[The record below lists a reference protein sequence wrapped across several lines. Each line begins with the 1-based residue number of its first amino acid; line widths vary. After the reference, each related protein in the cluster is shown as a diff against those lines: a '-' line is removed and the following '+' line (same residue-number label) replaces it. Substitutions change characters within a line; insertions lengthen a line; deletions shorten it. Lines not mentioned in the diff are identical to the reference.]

1 MSQFEPYLAY
11 EASAGSGKTFNLVV
25 RYLSLLFMGEDP
37 ASITALTFT
46 NKAANEMMERV
57 IETLKSLETRAE
69 LSEISRLSGL
79 SCEEILVQRE
89 RVLVRFLRSDIHI
102 STIDKFFGTI
112 LRKFALNA
120 GIMPTYTAS
129 TSHHEIKFLERFLH
143 EVEVAG
149 KMESLVGL
157 AKLASKR
164 LDDIFALL
172 SQLYAKHKEFDAIE
186 LPTVNLTFNPYE
198 HALGLAHEL
207 STLVLSK
214 PLSDRAAKT
223 MEIEDYNAL
232 LTKTW
237 LFKPSLEYW
246 DFKKIYEPR
255 MDELLHSIQETVRLQ
270 MQARE
275 SDFFAGL
282 FQLLKI
288 YIKSRTV
295 IMRQN
300 QELTFDDITLMVH
313 SLLRGKIE
321 SEFLYFRLDSRM
333 KHLLLD
339 EFQDTSVIQFDIL
352 RPLIEEISS
361 GKGINEGGSFFFVGD
376 VKQSIY
382 RFRGGVSALF
392 YEVANHFEVNV
403 RALETNYRSKSEVVG
418 FVNRVFGTKMNR
430 YIPQASPESK
440 KGGYVEILTSE
451 EPLKA
456 VHESIDGLIKIGIAQ
471 DEIAVLCVT
480 NSDARKLQEYLEE
493 HDLDVVSEATSRLI
507 HQRSV
512 KAIIEYLRYCYSRAD
527 IYQHNCAALLGVDVQ
542 VIQHSV
548 VTDAQA
554 QAMHFIR
561 EHKIGDK
568 SAMMFI
574 EQLSNYRDIEEVA
587 FEIERLDANAPQS
600 DLHGIRIMTVHK
612 SKGLEF
618 EHVVVM
624 DRLGIARSRGES
636 IVYEYE
642 GLTLSRLFYRI
653 KGREELDSAY
663 QRALNKEKALESED
677 QLNGLYVALTRAVQS
692 LSVISK
698 PKSSWFSPLELC
710 DGTWGERVFTA
721 TSTEVVKSLEPLI
734 YTAVSYGRQD
744 EVAAQEK
751 NETFDYDAVQ
761 YGLAFHYALEMMGDF
776 THTSI
781 HAAIESTR
789 KRYGARIG
797 VEKME
802 TIRGSL
808 ENLLSD
814 EMFVLLTRGKHYKE
828 KRFFY
833 KGEMRIIDLLVENDA
848 GDWSVID
855 YKTGQEENFSHRIQ
869 VKTYMNA
876 VNALAG
882 GTVKGYLCYL
892 NETSVKF
899 VECL

>member
-1 MSQFEPYLAY
+1 MSQFEPFLAY

-25 RYLSLLFMGEDP
+25 RYLSLLFMGED
-37 ASITALTFT
+37 ASSITALTFT

-57 IETLKSLETRAE
+57 IETLKSLEHRSELAE
-69 LSEISRLSGL
+69 IARLSGI
-79 SCEEILVQRE
+79 SEQEILAQRE
-89 RVLVRFLRSDIHI
+89 KILLRFLRSDIHI

-120 GIMPTYTAS
+120 GIMPTYAAATA
-129 TSHHEIKFLERFLH
+129 HHEVKFLERFLH

-149 KMESLVGL
+149 EMESLTRL
-157 AKLASKR
+157 AQLSSKR
-164 LDDIFALL
+164 LDDIFVLL

-186 LPTVNLTFNPYE
+186 LPSATLEFNPYE
-198 HALGLAHEL
+198 HALGLADAL

-214 PLSDRAAKT
+214 PLSDRARKT
-223 MEIEDYNAL
+223 MEIEDYDAL
-232 LTKTW
+232 LMKTW
-237 LFKPSLEYW
+237 LLKPSLEYW
-246 DFKKIYEPR
+246 DFKKIYEPK
-255 MDELLHSIQETVRLQ
+255 MDELLRSIQETVRIQ
-270 MQARE
+270 MAARE
-275 SDFFAGL
+275 ADFFGGL
-282 FQLLKI
+282 FRLLKI
-288 YIKSRTV
+288 YIKSRTT

-313 SLLRGKIE
+313 SLLRGKVE

-352 RPLIEEISS
+352 RPLIEEISA

-392 YEVANHFEVNV
+392 YEVANHFDVQVRPLEV
-403 RALETNYRSKSEVVG
+403 NYRSKSEVVV
-418 FVNRVFGTKMNR
+418 FVNRVFGAKMKR
-430 YIPQASPESK
+430 YIPQGSPESK
-440 KGGYVEILTSE
+440 KGGFVEVLTSE
-451 EPLKA
+451 EPLKTLY
-456 VHESIDGLIKIGIAQ
+456 ERIDGLLKMGIAQ

-480 NSDARKLQEYLEE
+480 NSDARKLQEYLQE
-493 HDLDVVSEATSRLI
+493 HNLDVVSEATSRLI

-512 KAIIEYLRYCYSRAD
+512 KAVIEYLRYCYFRAD
-527 IYQHNCAALLGVDVQ
+527 IYRYNCAALLGIDVSM
-542 VIQHSV
+542 IQHRMI
-548 VTDAQA
+548 TDVSAQA
-554 QAMHFIR
+554 IDFIR

-574 EQLSNYRDIEEVA
+574 EQLNHYRDIEEVA
-587 FEIERLDANAPQS
+587 FEIERLEANAPQS

-618 EHVVVM
+618 EHVLVL
-624 DRLGIARSRGES
+624 DRLGIPRSRGDS

-653 KGREELDSAY
+653 KGREELDVEY
-663 QRALNKEKALESED
+663 KVALDKEKALESED

-692 LSVISK
+692 LSIIAK
-698 PKSSWFSPLELC
+698 PKSSWFAPLELSE
-710 DGTWGERVFTA
+710 GTWGERIFE
-721 TSTEVVKSLEPLI
+721 TSRSQVSQSLEPLD

-744 EVAAQEK
+744 EVVTLGQ

-761 YGLAFHYALEMMGDF
+761 YGLALHYALEMMGNF
-776 THTSI
+776 KHESI
-781 HAAIESTR
+781 HTAVESAR

-797 VEKME
+797 TEKIE
-802 TIRGSL
+802 TIRGAL
-808 ENLLSD
+808 QNLLSD
-814 EMFVLLTRGKHYKE
+814 ETFCALTRGKHYKE

-833 KGEMRIIDLLVENDA
+833 KGEMRIMDLLIESDA
-848 GDWSVID
+848 GDWIVID
-855 YKTGQEENFSHRIQ
+855 YKTGQEENSSHKTQ
-869 VKTYMNA
+869 VKMYMEA
-876 VNALAG
+876 VRALG
-882 GTVKGYLCYL
+882 GGHVKGYLCYL
-892 NETSVKF
+892 NQESIKF